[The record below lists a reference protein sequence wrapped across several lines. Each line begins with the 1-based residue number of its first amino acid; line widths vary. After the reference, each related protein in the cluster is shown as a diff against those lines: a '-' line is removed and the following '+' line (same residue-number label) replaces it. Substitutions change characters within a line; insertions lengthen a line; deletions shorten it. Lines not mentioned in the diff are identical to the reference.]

1 MKVVVL
7 GGSGLQGRAA
17 LQDLGKNS
25 QVREIVCADASFH
38 GMDSF
43 QKHLNMDRITKRK
56 IDATSQENL
65 VEVFQEGADVVIDLL
80 PKKFNEIAAMAAIEA
95 GVPLVNC
102 SYASGLSSEV
112 FEKAAEKEVAI
123 MPEAG
128 LDPGIDLVL
137 CGYGVHQLDE
147 VHELIS
153 YCGGIPAAE
162 AADNPLKYKMTW
174 NFDSTLMSY
183 KRPALIMRNREIIDI
198 PADDQHNEKWL
209 TDITISGLEGLET
222 IPNGNAMKFARILGI
237 ADEVINTERRTIRWQ
252 GHAQFWRNMVGLGF
266 LEREPVP
273 GLDGDITP
281 YQFMLKHL
289 EPRLQYKENEKDLV
303 LMKNIIRGKK
313 DGKDI
318 ELVYELID
326 ERDVE
331 TGLFAMNRTVGY
343 TASIVAQMIG
353 NQTITKKGV
362 LSPTTDIPYE
372 LFMEEIGKRGIRIHE
387 KKRQLNNSLA

>member
-17 LQDLGKNS
+17 LQDLGNSS
-25 QVREIVCADASFH
+25 QVTEIICADVSFT
-38 GMDSF
+38 GVDSF
-43 QKHLNMDRITKRK
+43 QEYLNMDLITKRK

-65 VEVFQEGADVVIDLL
+65 VALFQEGTDVVIDLL
-80 PKKFNEIAAMAAIEA
+80 PKQFNEIAALAAIEA

-102 SYASGLSSEV
+102 SYASGLSDAV
-112 FEKAAEKEVAI
+112 FEKAKEKDVAI

-137 CGYGVHQLDE
+137 CGYGVSQLDE
-147 VHELIS
+147 VHELYS

-162 AADNPLKYKMTW
+162 AADNPLKYKITW

-183 KRPALIMRNREIIDI
+183 KRPALFMRNRELIDI
-198 PADDQHNEKWL
+198 PADDQHNETWR
-209 TDITISGLEGLET
+209 TDITLAGIKGLET
-222 IPNGNAMKFARILGI
+222 IPNGNAMKFARLLGI
-237 ADEVINTERRTIRWQ
+237 EDEVINTERRTIRWQ

-273 GLDGDITP
+273 GLEGEITP
-281 YQFMLKHL
+281 YNFMLKHL

-303 LMKNIIRGKK
+303 LMKNVIRGKK

-318 ELVYELID
+318 ELIYELMD

-331 TGLFAMNRTVGY
+331 SGLFAMNRTVGY

-362 LSPTTDIPYE
+362 LSPTTDIPYQ
-372 LFMEEIGKRGIRIHE
+372 LFIEEIGKKGIRIHE
-387 KKRQLNNSLA
+387 KEASAK